1 MRGFLNYYIKDQKIC
16 LVTLSSIQINFL
28 ENYFSISGPK
38 LMNRRIQLSLLFCLI
53 LITELFSQ
61 QRILFNHLTVE
72 DGLSQSSVTCIF
84 QDKKGFMWFGTQDGL
99 NKYDGYKFK
108 IFKNDPFDS
117 TSLTQNF
124 IFSIYENPSGTLYV
138 ETQNGTLH
146 RYNPRSESFQVI
158 QKDSVDLKNARVSTV
173 GALLHES
180 SGIVWS
186 GGLSKGTGLKR
197 TNQNTGKVTVFKH
210 DLKDPYSLSDDKVYS
225 VFRDRKENLWIGT
238 FSGLDRLDEQTGNF
252 HHYRHEPG
260 NHYSLPDNWVWPIF
274 EDSQGNLWIG
284 TVKSGLCLFDPES
297 STFINYKNDP
307 NDPTSINDNF
317 IFSIY
322 EDRSGL
328 MWIGTNFGG
337 INYFNPSTQAFEYYT
352 NDPKNKNSL
361 SDNVVTSMVVDRAG
375 HYWIGT
381 RNGGLNKLDYH
392 SRKFTHFFNNPSN
405 SNSLISNA
413 IQSLLEDQSG
423 IIWIGT
429 YNSGLDAFDPKNS
442 TFTHYVHNPSE
453 LGTITDNRIYALDED
468 KEGIIWIGTYGGGVN
483 RLNKKTGE
491 ISNFRNS
498 ENDSTSISSDAT
510 WSLAFDES
518 DDLWVGTFGGGV
530 NVFNRDSQ
538 NFRHF
543 KNDPD
548 DSTTI
553 MDNNIIR
560 IFKDSKGNMWFGTTK
575 GLSRYFWD
583 TDNFKN
589 YYEKDGLANSFV
601 FGIVEDNNGNLWLS
615 TNNGL
620 SMFSPEK
627 ETFTN
632 YYFKD
637 GLQGNEFNQ
646 NAFAKDN
653 KTGNLLF
660 GGPDGLNIFNPNNLK
675 MNTYLPPIEFTDYTR
690 YNTDDEEGKP
700 IIEKGISERDSIFTT
715 YKDNIFI
722 FDFSA
727 LSYYNNIENQYR
739 YMLEGFNENWIQ
751 LGNDHS
757 VTFTNLSAGDYNLRV
772 IGSNND
778 GVWNEEG
785 ASLMI
790 YVSPPWWKTNIAYG
804 IYFIA
809 IFSILF
815 GLRRFE
821 INRREQKA
829 LIRESALLIKAT
841 EAEKRALEIENERK
855 TKELEAARELQ
866 LSMLPKE
873 VPTLPNLEIAS
884 FMQTATEVGGDY
896 YDFIVQENGIL
907 NVAFG
912 DATGHGLQAGT
923 MVTLMKGFF
932 TSDSSK
938 FGIQEFMSHCSKIIK
953 EIKLG
958 RILMSFT
965 YLKIDNKKL
974 HITSAGMPPIFYHN
988 KKKDQVEEISI
999 QGIPLGA
1006 MRNAKYESLE
1016 KKLNSGDTIL
1026 LLTDGLP
1033 EQMNNQEEMFDYP
1046 RVKKYLNDN
1055 IENSPNEIIEKLIA
1069 AGNSWM
1075 DGRVQDDDITFV
1087 VIRVK

>member
-1 MRGFLNYYIKDQKIC
+1 MIRHILFC
-16 LVTLSSIQINFL
+16 F
-28 ENYFSISGPK
+28 
-38 LMNRRIQLSLLFCLI
+38 LFCLI
-53 LITELFSQ
+53 FITGLFSQ

-124 IFSIYENPSGTLYV
+124 ILSIYENSSGTLFV
-138 ETQNGTLH
+138 ETQNGKLH
-146 RYNPRSESFQVI
+146 QYNPKSESFQVM
-158 QKDSVDLKNARVSTV
+158 QKDSVDLKNARISTF
-173 GALLHES
+173 GALLNEP
-180 SGIVWS
+180 SGLIWS
-186 GGLSKGTGLKR
+186 GDPGKGTGLKR
-197 TNQNTGKVTVFKH
+197 TNQNTGQVTVFKH
-210 DLKDPYSLSDDKVYS
+210 DPKDSFSLSDDKVYS
-225 VFRDRKENLWIGT
+225 VFRDRAGNLWVGT
-238 FSGLDRLDEQTGNF
+238 FSGLDRVDEQTGKF
-252 HHYRHEPG
+252 YHYRHEPG
-260 NHYSLPDNWVWPIF
+260 NPHSLPDNWIWPIF
-274 EDSQGNLWIG
+274 EDSNGNLWIG
-284 TVKSGLCLFDPES
+284 TVKSGLCLFDS
-297 STFINYKNDP
+297 GSNTFINYKNNP

-317 IFSIY
+317 IQSIF

-328 MWIGTNFGG
+328 IWIGTNFGG
-337 INYFNPSTQAFEYYT
+337 INYFNPSTQAFEYYK

-361 SDNVVTSMVVDRAG
+361 SDNVVTSMLVDRNG
-375 HYWIGT
+375 NYWIGT
-381 RNGGLNKLDYH
+381 RNGGLNKLDYK
-392 SRKFTHFFNNPSN
+392 SKKFTHFFNNPSN

-413 IQSLLEDQSG
+413 IQSLLEDQSD

-429 YNSGLDAFDPKNS
+429 YNSGLDAFDPKSS
-442 TFTHYVHNPSE
+442 TFTHYVHNPSDP
-453 LGTITDNRIYALDED
+453 GSITDNRIYALGED
-468 KEGIIWIGTYGGGVN
+468 KEGIIWIGTYGGGLN
-483 RLNKKTGE
+483 RLKKKTGE
-491 ISNFRNS
+491 ISNFRYT
-498 ENDSTSISSDAT
+498 ENDTTSISSDRT

-518 DDLWVGTFGGGV
+518 DDLWVGTYGGGV

-548 DSTTI
+548 DSTSI

-560 IFKDSKGNMWFGTTK
+560 VFKDSKGNMWFGTSK
-575 GLSRYFWD
+575 GLSRYFSD
-583 TDNFKN
+583 SKNFKN
-589 YYEKDGLANSFV
+589 YFEKDGLANSFV

-620 SMFSPEK
+620 SMFNPDQ

-632 YYFKD
+632 YYFED

-653 KTGNLLF
+653 RTGNLLF
-660 GGPDGLNIFNPNNLK
+660 GGPNGLNIFNPDNLK
-675 MNTYLPPIEFTDYTR
+675 GNTYIPPIAFTGYTR

-700 IIEKGISERDSIFTT
+700 IIEKGISVHDSIFTT
-715 YKDNIFI
+715 YKDNII
-722 FDFSA
+722 TLDFAA
-727 LSYYNNIENQYR
+727 LSYYNNLENQYR

-778 GVWNEEG
+778 GVWNEKG
-785 ASLMI
+785 AFLMI
-790 YVSPPWWKTNIAYG
+790 HVSPPWWKTKIAYG

-938 FGIQEFMSHCSKIIK
+938 FEIQEFMSHCSKIIK

-965 YLKIDNKKL
+965 YLKIDNKEL
-974 HITSAGMPPIFYHN
+974 YITSAGMPPIFYHN
-988 KKKDQVEEISI
+988 NKTNQIEEISI
-999 QGIPLGA
+999 QGMPLGA

-1033 EQMNNQEEMFDYP
+1033 EQMNPQEEMFDYP
-1046 RVKKYLNDN
+1046 RVRKFLSEN
-1055 IENSPNEIIEKLIA
+1055 IENSPNEIIEKLIK
-1069 AGNSWM
+1069 AGDDWM
-1075 DGRVQDDDITFV
+1075 KDRDQDDDITFV

>member
-1 MRGFLNYYIKDQKIC
+1 
-16 LVTLSSIQINFL
+16 
-28 ENYFSISGPK
+28 
-38 LMNRRIQLSLLFCLI
+38 
-53 LITELFSQ
+53 
-61 QRILFNHLTVE
+61 
-72 DGLSQSSVTCIF
+72 
-84 QDKKGFMWFGTQDGL
+84 
-99 NKYDGYKFK
+99 
-108 IFKNDPFDS
+108 
-117 TSLTQNF
+117 
-124 IFSIYENPSGTLYV
+124 
-138 ETQNGTLH
+138 
-146 RYNPRSESFQVI
+146 
-158 QKDSVDLKNARVSTV
+158 
-173 GALLHES
+173 
-180 SGIVWS
+180 
-186 GGLSKGTGLKR
+186 
-197 TNQNTGKVTVFKH
+197 
-210 DLKDPYSLSDDKVYS
+210 
-225 VFRDRKENLWIGT
+225 
-238 FSGLDRLDEQTGNF
+238 
-252 HHYRHEPG
+252 
-260 NHYSLPDNWVWPIF
+260 
-274 EDSQGNLWIG
+274 
-284 TVKSGLCLFDPES
+284 
-297 STFINYKNDP
+297 
-307 NDPTSINDNF
+307 
-317 IFSIY
+317 
-322 EDRSGL
+322 
-328 MWIGTNFGG
+328 
-337 INYFNPSTQAFEYYT
+337 
-352 NDPKNKNSL
+352 
-361 SDNVVTSMVVDRAG
+361 
-375 HYWIGT
+375 
-381 RNGGLNKLDYH
+381 
-392 SRKFTHFFNNPSN
+392 
-405 SNSLISNA
+405 
-413 IQSLLEDQSG
+413 
-423 IIWIGT
+423 
-429 YNSGLDAFDPKNS
+429 LDAFDPKNS
-442 TFTHYVHNPSE
+442 TFTHYVHDPSDP
-453 LGTITDNRIYALDED
+453 GTITDNRIYALGED
-468 KEGIIWIGTYGGGVN
+468 KEGIIWIGTYGGGLN
-483 RLNKKTGE
+483 RLDKKSGE
-491 ISNFRNS
+491 ISNFRYS

-518 DDLWVGTFGGGV
+518 DNLWVGTFGGGV
-530 NVFNRDSQ
+530 NVFDREKQ

-543 KNDPD
+543 KNNPD
-548 DSTTI
+548 DSTSI

-560 IFKDSKGNMWFGTTK
+560 VFKDSKGTMWFGTTK
-575 GLSRYFWD
+575 GLSRYFRD

-620 SMFSPEK
+620 SMFNPEK

-632 YYFKD
+632 YYFED

-660 GGPDGLNIFNPNNLK
+660 GGPDGLNIFNPDNLK
-675 MNTYLPPIEFTDYTR
+675 SNTFIPPIEFTGYTR

-700 IIEKGISERDSIFTT
+700 IVEKGISERDSIFTT
-715 YKDNIFI
+715 YKDNII
-722 FDFSA
+722 TFDFAA
-727 LSYYNNIENQYR
+727 LSFYNNIENQYR

-785 ASLMI
+785 TSLMI
-790 YVSPPWWKTNIAYG
+790 HVSPPWWKTNIAYG
-804 IYFIA
+804 IYFIV

-829 LIRESALLIKAT
+829 LIRESALLIKAA
-841 EAEKRALEIENERK
+841 EAENRALEIENERK

-884 FMQTATEVGGDY
+884 YMQTATEVGGDY

-938 FGIQEFMSHCSKIIK
+938 FDIQEFMGHCSRIIK

-965 YLKIDNKKL
+965 YLKIDNKRL
-974 HITSAGMPPIFYHN
+974 HVTSAGMPPIFYHN
-988 KKKDQVEEISI
+988 KKTNQIEEILI
-999 QGIPLGA
+999 QGMPLGA

-1033 EQMNNQEEMFDYP
+1033 EQMNKQEEMFDYP
-1046 RVKKYLNDN
+1046 RVKKYLDEN
-1055 IENSPNEIIEKLIA
+1055 IGNSPNEIIEKLTK
-1069 AGNSWM
+1069 AGDDWM
-1075 DGRVQDDDITFV
+1075 NGKDQDDDITFV

>member
-1 MRGFLNYYIKDQKIC
+1 M
-16 LVTLSSIQINFL
+16 
-28 ENYFSISGPK
+28 
-38 LMNRRIQLSLLFCLI
+38 
-53 LITELFSQ
+53 
-61 QRILFNHLTVE
+61 
-72 DGLSQSSVTCIF
+72 
-84 QDKKGFMWFGTQDGL
+84 
-99 NKYDGYKFK
+99 
-108 IFKNDPFDS
+108 
-117 TSLTQNF
+117 
-124 IFSIYENPSGTLYV
+124 
-138 ETQNGTLH
+138 
-146 RYNPRSESFQVI
+146 
-158 QKDSVDLKNARVSTV
+158 DLKNARVSTV

-722 FDFSA
+722 FDFAA

-1026 LLTDGLP
+1026 LLT